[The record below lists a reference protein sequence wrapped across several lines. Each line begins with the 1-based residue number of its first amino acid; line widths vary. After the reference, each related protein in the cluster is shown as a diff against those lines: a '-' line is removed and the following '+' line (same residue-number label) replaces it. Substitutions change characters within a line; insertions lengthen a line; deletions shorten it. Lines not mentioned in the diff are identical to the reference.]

1 MSQVDGRI
9 LRSQKSQTLILE
21 SIINLINKGN
31 YYPTADQVAKES
43 GIAIRTVFRQFA
55 DMESLLMKVDELIN
69 IKILKVLDIP
79 SRRGPYPESLNFY
92 EDITPL
98 EIIPKKESSNIDIK
112 FVERVGRPTKRER
125 RQTDRLMGRD

>member
-1 MSQVDGRI
+1 MSN
-9 LRSQKSQTLILE
+9 ILE
-21 SIINLINKGN
+21 KKTLRLDIYLYYIRIFKSRSIATKFVLTNRLRISGQVTQKPHKMISVGDVLTMTIN
-31 YYPTADQVAKES
+31 D
-43 GIAIRTVFRQFA
+43 
-55 DMESLLMKVDELIN
+55 N

-92 EDITPL
+92 EDITPN

-125 RQTDRLMGRD
+125 RQTDRLMRRD

>member
-1 MSQVDGRI
+1 MISN
-9 LRSQKSQTLILE
+9 ILE
-21 SIINLINKGN
+21 KKTLRLDIYLYYIRIFKSRSIATRFVLTNRLRISGQVTQKPHKMISVGDVLTMTIN
-31 YYPTADQVAKES
+31 D
-43 GIAIRTVFRQFA
+43 
-55 DMESLLMKVDELIN
+55 N

-92 EDITPL
+92 EDITPI

>member
-1 MSQVDGRI
+1 MISN
-9 LRSQKSQTLILE
+9 ILE
-21 SIINLINKGN
+21 KKTLRLDIYLYYIRIFKSRRIATKYVLTNRLRISGQVTQKPHKMISVGDVLTMTIN
-31 YYPTADQVAKES
+31 D
-43 GIAIRTVFRQFA
+43 
-55 DMESLLMKVDELIN
+55 N

-79 SRRGPYPESLNFY
+79 SRRGPYSESLNFY

>member
-1 MSQVDGRI
+1 MISN
-9 LRSQKSQTLILE
+9 ILE
-21 SIINLINKGN
+21 KKTLRLDIYLYYIRIFKSRSIATKFVLTNRLRISGQVTQKPHKMISVGDVLTMTIN
-31 YYPTADQVAKES
+31 D
-43 GIAIRTVFRQFA
+43 
-55 DMESLLMKVDELIN
+55 N

-79 SRRGPYPESLNFY
+79 SRRGPYPESLSFY
-92 EDITPL
+92 EDITPI

>member
-1 MSQVDGRI
+1 MRPN
-9 LRSQKSQTLILE
+9 ILE
-21 SIINLINKGN
+21 KKTIRLDIYLYYIRRFKSRSIATKFVLTNRLRISGQVTQKPHKMISIGDVLTITIN
-31 YYPTADQVAKES
+31 D
-43 GIAIRTVFRQFA
+43 
-55 DMESLLMKVDELIN
+55 N

>member
-1 MSQVDGRI
+1 MISN
-9 LRSQKSQTLILE
+9 ILE
-21 SIINLINKGN
+21 KKTLRLDIYLYYIRLFKSRSIATKFILTNRLRISGQVTQKPHKMISVGDVLTMTIN
-31 YYPTADQVAKES
+31 D
-43 GIAIRTVFRQFA
+43 
-55 DMESLLMKVDELIN
+55 N

-79 SRRGPYPESLNFY
+79 SRRGPYSESLNFY
-92 EDITPL
+92 EDITPI

>member
-1 MSQVDGRI
+1 MI
-9 LRSQKSQTLILE
+9 HNILE
-21 SIINLINKGN
+21 KKTLRLDIYLYYIRIFKSRSIATKFVLTNRLRISGQVIQKPHKMISVGDVLIMTIN
-31 YYPTADQVAKES
+31 D
-43 GIAIRTVFRQFA
+43 
-55 DMESLLMKVDELIN
+55 N

-79 SRRGPYPESLNFY
+79 SRRGSYPESLNFY
-92 EDITPL
+92 EDITPN

>member
-1 MSQVDGRI
+1 MISN
-9 LRSQKSQTLILE
+9 ILE
-21 SIINLINKGN
+21 KKTLRLDIYLYYIRIFKSRSIATKFVLTNRLRISGQVTQKPHKMISVGDVLTMTIN
-31 YYPTADQVAKES
+31 D
-43 GIAIRTVFRQFA
+43 
-55 DMESLLMKVDELIN
+55 N

-79 SRRGPYPESLNFY
+79 SRRGSYPESLNFY
-92 EDITPL
+92 EDITPN